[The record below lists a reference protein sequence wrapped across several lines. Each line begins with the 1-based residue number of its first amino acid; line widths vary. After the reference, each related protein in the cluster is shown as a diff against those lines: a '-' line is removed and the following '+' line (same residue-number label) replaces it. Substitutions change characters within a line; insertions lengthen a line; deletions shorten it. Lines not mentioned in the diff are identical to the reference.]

1 MKKIATLTLSSAMVA
16 LLSTSAMALPGIP
29 VQMTDQ
35 GLRQWVQQMPDDGI
49 LTNRIGRVLAECEC
63 DETES
68 QKSLVEYF
76 AGLFSHHGY
85 SYGETV
91 VEYLD
96 AIYGEGQYEYEGSR
110 LLQPS
115 GMVHFMMPAIGLI
128 QDGEKD
134 WLVSSGSMR
143 AEAAWLAEDTLQRN
157 GEL

>member
-1 MKKIATLTLSSAMVA
+1 MKKVVPFVLSSVMIA
-16 LLSTSAMALPGIP
+16 LLPIPAMALPGTP

-35 GLRQWVQQMPDDGI
+35 GLRQWAQQMPDDGI
-49 LTNRIGRVLAECEC
+49 LTDRLGQAVAECDC
-63 DETES
+63 DEAGN
-68 QKSLVEYF
+68 QKALVEYF
-76 AGLFSHHGY
+76 VGLFSHHGY

-143 AEAAWLAEDTLQRN
+143 AEAAWLAEDMLKRN
-157 GEL
+157 AE